1 MRKAVVATAVAAA
14 TVATG
19 VALYKA
25 KNHKE
30 DEEDFDIKDFHW
42 EDPKELTELDKKV
55 YELAKLYAP
64 DALKLLAEIIRIPAD
79 YYDQDPLCGTSNHE
93 TQRLDY
99 LKKRIVELGAVLD
112 EKDVDYDAFGSLVWT
127 VADPDDDTP
136 EDNKRV
142 IFLDGHSDTVYP
154 LRDNWHEE
162 LGEGIDCF
170 DGLKDA
176 SKVNEEH
183 MRRELNYIPPKD
195 KWDQLLFGRG
205 SADQLQGVVSQV
217 FATKILLETR
227 ELGSLKGAKIVSIAT
242 IAEEDNDG
250 GAPMHIMRKQ
260 NLQHSQV
267 PDCVVITEGTGD
279 LDLGPCG
286 IYIGQRGRCQVQV
299 EVIGKSCHGSMP
311 HMGINP
317 LEYGSMIIAEAA
329 EQAKNGFK
337 DHKFLSKGTRTASW
351 CNLETPSDC
360 AVPAKFTFRF
370 DRRYTKGED
379 ADMAIQEI
387 ESLKSVKRAREAGCE
402 VNITIPMYTGVSHK
416 GVAADNKQDYMSWVT
431 YPTDP
436 VVNAAVDAYKRCVTP
451 YVEEKEKYTPDDLR
465 KQPRVQRWI
474 FSTDGVGYP
483 LPKDNLPFSIEGKNW
498 TTNGKFVHPPMFGI
512 GAGYEHHC
520 HKLGEYL
527 HREHIWCPI
536 AVMARFPSL
545 FVAERAAQEQQH

>member
-1 MRKAVVATAVAAA
+1 MK
-14 TVATG
+14 
-19 VALYKA
+19 
-25 KNHKE
+25 
-30 DEEDFDIKDFHW
+30 FS
-42 EDPKELTELDKKV
+42 
-55 YELAKLYAP
+55 
-64 DALKLLAEIIRIPAD
+64 LK
-79 YYDQDPLCGTSNHE
+79 
-93 TQRLDY
+93 
-99 LKKRIVELGAVLD
+99 
-112 EKDVDYDAFGSLVWT
+112 
-127 VADPDDDTP
+127 
-136 EDNKRV
+136 
-142 IFLDGHSDTVYP
+142 
-154 LRDNWHEE
+154 
-162 LGEGIDCF
+162 
-170 DGLKDA
+170 
-176 SKVNEEH
+176 
-183 MRRELNYIPPKD
+183 YIPPKE

-227 ELGSLKGAKIVSIAT
+227 AKGSLKGAKIVSIAT
-242 IAEEDNDG
+242 VAEEDNDG

-260 NLQHSQV
+260 HLEKHQV

-317 LEYGSMIIAEAA
+317 LEYGSLIIAEAA

-337 DHKFLSKGTRTASW
+337 DNKFLGKGTRTASW
-351 CNLETPSDC
+351 CHLETPSDC

-379 ADMAIQEI
+379 AELAVQEI
-387 ESLKSVKRAREAGCE
+387 ESLKSVKRAREAGCQ
-402 VNITIPMYTGVSHK
+402 VNVTIPKYTTPSHK
-416 GVAADNKQDYMSWVT
+416 GVPADNDQDYMSWVT
-431 YPTDP
+431 KPTDP
-436 VVNAAVDAYKRCVTP
+436 VVLAAVEAYKRTVTP
-451 YVEEKEKYTPDDLR
+451 YVDDVPNPGPDDLR

-483 LPKDNLPFSIEGKNW
+483 LKKNEVPFSIDGKHW
-498 TTNGKFVHPPMFGI
+498 SENGNYVHPPMFGI

-527 HREHIWCPI
+527 HRDHIWCPI

-545 FVAERAAQEQQH
+545 FVEQRAKLGE